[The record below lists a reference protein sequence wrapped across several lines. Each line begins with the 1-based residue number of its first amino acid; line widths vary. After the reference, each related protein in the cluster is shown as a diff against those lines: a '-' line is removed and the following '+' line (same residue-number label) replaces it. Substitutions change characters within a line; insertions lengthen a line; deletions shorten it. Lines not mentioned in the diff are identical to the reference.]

1 MKNQI
6 GWSGGGTIF
15 SVGASERKQKINM
28 FAYIDQ
34 KLLHPQAHKL

>member
-6 GWSGGGTIF
+6 SWSTGGTII
-15 SVGASERKQKINM
+15 SIGASEREQKIKM

-34 KLLHPQAHKL
+34 KLHPQAYK